1 MHINP
6 SGKRWLAER
15 ICEAADIGSHQPV
28 NISGLSTTKAR
39 NGLPPAGTANGYT
52 IFLQMLPIMLVVI
65 LSMMSSLF
73 ISDPVYSLTASP
85 KFPVIRNTM
94 NLRVPYYVKETF
106 HNEYQGSLR
115 RLEASVEEEY
125 VTNLRHACYREKN
138 YIQTIATREQHL
150 SALVDK
156 AVRADLCRL
165 GCSGYVVA
173 VPIHALRAG
182 EG

>member
-1 MHINP
+1 M
-6 SGKRWLAER
+6 LVLF
-15 ICEAADIGSHQPV
+15 Q
-28 NISGLSTTKAR
+28 
-39 NGLPPAGTANGYT
+39 ANGYT

-138 YIQTIATREQHL
+138 YNLADKPNCILLKEIRSKYQEL
-150 SALVDK
+150 SGWL
-156 AVRADLCRL
+156 
-165 GCSGYVVA
+165 
-173 VPIHALRAG
+173 
-182 EG
+182 

>member
-1 MHINP
+1 M
-6 SGKRWLAER
+6 LVLF
-15 ICEAADIGSHQPV
+15 Q
-28 NISGLSTTKAR
+28 
-39 NGLPPAGTANGYT
+39 ANGYT

-138 YIQTIATREQHL
+138 YKETMLWKARNFGDRDLFSKAQNIKTPSCDALGELSTR
-150 SALVDK
+150 
-156 AVRADLCRL
+156 
-165 GCSGYVVA
+165 GG
-173 VPIHALRAG
+173 
-182 EG
+182 